1 MSLKHNILSYSLT
14 IVAVAS
20 LQGCHLYKEFEM
32 PTEQSSLISEYVE
45 AQKAIADDP
54 NKAGFGAT
62 PWQEIFTDP
71 VLVEFINMAL
81 ANNTNLEN
89 AKLNIDIAEAQLRGA
104 KMSYLPAVS
113 FNPNVSTAS
122 YGGSHINWGYTLPI
136 AVSWEA
142 DIFGKILNS
151 NRSAKASLMQSEA
164 YRQAVQSQIVAGVA
178 NCYYSIANIEAQLD
192 LARKTSALWEESVG
206 VMENLKLAG
215 RVNEAAVVQSKAQ
228 RQGILVSISEL
239 ELSLEKVNN
248 SLSLLLGIMPQK
260 WNISANAMLTCPAP
274 FVNGVPM
281 TALAM
286 RPDVRAAEYSM
297 ATAYYA
303 TNRARAAFYPGLTI
317 STNGGFTNVLGSMIS
332 NPGEFFIQLAG
343 SLSAPIFSRGVNEAN
358 LATAK
363 AQQQQAM
370 NNFEYSLMS
379 ASAEVRDALTTY
391 EKNEEKGKHLVEQV
405 DYLQKAVEYTN
416 DLLIYST
423 GTYLEVLTAQQSLLS
438 AQMSLLSCQL
448 AKSQAIINLYQA
460 LGGGQN

>member
-1 MSLKHNILSYSLT
+1 MT
-14 IVAVAS
+14 FVAVVA
-20 LQGCHLYKEFEM
+20 LQGCHLYKEYEL
-32 PTEQSSLISEYVE
+32 PTDQSTLISEYVE
-45 AQKAIADDP
+45 AQKAIASDP
-54 NKAGFGAT
+54 EKAGFGAT
-62 PWQEIFTDP
+62 PWQSIFTDP
-71 VLVEFINMAL
+71 MLVDLINMAL
-81 ANNTNLEN
+81 LNNTNLEN
-89 AKLNIDIAEAQLRGA
+89 AKLNIDIAKAQLRGA

-122 YGGSHINWGYTLPI
+122 YGGSHMNWGYTLPI
-136 AVSWEA
+136 AISWEA
-142 DIFGKILNS
+142 DIFGKILNT
-151 NRSAKASLMQSEA
+151 NRAAKASLMQSEA
-164 YRQAVQSQIVAGVA
+164 YRQAVQSQIIAGVA
-178 NCYYSIANIEAQLD
+178 NCYYSIANIEAQLA

-215 RVNEAAVVQSKAQ
+215 RVNESAVVQSKAQ
-228 RQGILVSISEL
+228 RQSILVSITEL
-239 ELSLEKVNN
+239 ELSLDKLNN

-260 WNISANAMLTCPAP
+260 WNISADAVLSCPAP

-281 TALAM
+281 TSLAM

-297 ATAYYA
+297 ASAYYA

-317 STNGGFTNVLGSMIS
+317 STNGGFTNLLGSMIS

-370 NNFEYSLMS
+370 NNFEYSLMN
-379 ASAEVRDALTTY
+379 AAAEVRDALTTY
-391 EKNEEKGKHLVEQV
+391 EKNDEKSKYLVDQV
-405 DYLQKAVEYTN
+405 AYLEKAVEYTN

-423 GTYLEVLTAQQSLLS
+423 GTYLEVLTAQQSLLA
-438 AQMSLLSCQL
+438 AQMSQLSCQL

>member
-1 MSLKHNILSYSLT
+1 MATLS
-14 IVAVAS
+14 
-20 LQGCHLYKEFEM
+20 GCHLYKEYEL

-45 AQKAIADDP
+45 AQKTIAADP
-54 NKAGFGAT
+54 EKAGFGTT
-62 PWQEIFTDP
+62 PWQSIFTDP
-71 VLVEFINMAL
+71 VLVEFINMAI

-89 AKLNIDIAEAQLRGA
+89 AKLNVDIAQAQLQGA
-104 KMSYLPAVS
+104 KMSYFPAVS
-113 FNPNVSTAS
+113 FNPNVSTSS
-122 YGGSHINWGYTLPI
+122 YGGSHMNWGYTLPI

-151 NRSAKASLMQSEA
+151 NRAAKASLMQSEA
-164 YRQAVQSQIVAGVA
+164 YRQAVQSQIIAGVA
-178 NCYYSIANIEAQLD
+178 NCYYSIANIEAQLA
-192 LARKTSALWEESVG
+192 LARKTSDLWEESIG

-215 RVNEAAVVQSKAQ
+215 RVNESAVVQSKAQ
-228 RQGILVSISEL
+228 RQGILVTINEL
-239 ELSLEKVNN
+239 ELSLDKLNN

-260 WNISANAMLTCPAP
+260 WNISADAELSCPSNFA
-274 FVNGVPM
+274 NGVPM
-281 TALAM
+281 TSLAM

-297 ATAYYA
+297 AAAYYA

-317 STNGGFTNVLGSMIS
+317 STNGGFTNLLGSMIS

-343 SLSAPIFSRGVNEAN
+343 SLSAPIFSRGQNEAN

-379 ASAEVRDALTTY
+379 AAAEVRDALTTY
-391 EKNEEKGKHLVEQV
+391 EKNEEKSKHLEAQVE
-405 DYLQKAVEYTN
+405 YLEKAVEYTN

-438 AQMSLLSCQL
+438 AQMSQLSCQL